1 MVNYT
6 QIVTK
11 ITSTPWMITPDA
23 LRMILEIL
31 DAHMEGKITT
41 EDAANRVR
49 KAKQGFALDLDS
61 LGSDEPISRR
71 IGSVG
76 VLRLSGPI
84 FPKANLMTNLS
95 GATSLEQ
102 FQSEF
107 RSLMADDNI
116 KTVLLDIDSPGG
128 LSDLVD
134 ETATE
139 IRNGR
144 DQKPIYSVANT
155 TANSAA
161 YYLASQATKM
171 YATPSG
177 QVGSIGTFM
186 VHSDDSKQKEML
198 GVKDTIVKSG
208 RFKAV
213 GMEPLSDDSYSHL
226 QDFVNQTNDS
236 FVRAVAEGRGVDDS
250 YVRENFGEGGVVS
263 PKRALEV
270 GMIDGIATFDE
281 VLSSINTGGGASYSS
296 TGYVTSAS
304 GFSYVPLTTTG
315 TTTNFPTAV
324 VFPGTQQSYDAD
336 KEHSEPGTGQG
347 GEPTPREPPE
357 KGDPAIEGGW
367 RRDPPPIAYETEE
380 YTVNREWMEARASAL
395 GIEFSAETEDADLA
409 ELIGG
414 RIDEIVVPLNNATA
428 DAQRQ
433 REFELE
439 FPEQAKQL
447 AELSARNRTN
457 EAAAFADNYAKFE
470 DSNSGYSALVREKIE
485 DAHLKVAMRQFT
497 HGDLMELLNAASAK
511 EAVVKW
517 GEDGSSRTRED
528 STVAPSTDF
537 AEARRQFADLVRSAM
552 TEDNLSR
559 DAAIAHVSKQN
570 PELAQAY
577 LSGHAK

>member
-1 MVNYT
+1 
-6 QIVTK
+6 
-11 ITSTPWMITPDA
+11 MITPDA

-41 EDAANRVR
+41 EDAANRV
-49 KAKQGFALDLDS
+49 KAARQGFALDLDS

-71 IGSVG
+71 VGSVG
-76 VLRLSGPI
+76 VLRMAGPI

-107 RSLMADDNI
+107 RALMADDNI
-116 KTVLLDIDSPGG
+116 RTILLDIDSPGG

-139 IRNGR
+139 IRQGR
-144 DQKPIYSVANT
+144 DIKPIYSVANT

-186 VHSDDSKQKEML
+186 VHSDDSKQKEMM
-198 GVKDTIVKSG
+198 GVKDTVVKSG

-213 GMEPLSDDSYSHL
+213 GMEPLTDDSYAHL

-236 FVRAVAEGRGVDDS
+236 FVASVALGRGVDES

-281 VLSSINTGGGASYSS
+281 VLGSLNTGGGASYSS
-296 TGYVTSAS
+296 TGYATSSTGDFA
-304 GFSYVPLTTTG
+304 PLIITTG
-315 TTTNFPTAV
+315 SGTNFPPVLT
-324 VFPGTQQSYDAD
+324 FPGVLQSYDAD
-336 KEHSEPGTGQG
+336 KEHSEPGTGLG
-347 GEPTPREPPE
+347 GEPTPREAPE
-357 KGDPAIEGGW
+357 TGDPAIEKGW
-367 RRDPPPIAYETEE
+367 RRDPPPIAYKQEE
-380 YTVNREWMEARASAL
+380 FTVNRTWLEARASAL
-395 GIEFSAETEDADLA
+395 GIEFSTETEDAALA
-409 ELIGG
+409 ELIEG

-433 REFELE
+433 REFEAE
-439 FPEQAKQL
+439 FPEQARML
-447 AELSARNRTN
+447 AELSARDRDS
-457 EAAAFADNYAKFE
+457 AAHMFAEGYAKFE
-470 DSNSGYSALVREKIE
+470 GSNKGYATAMRERIE
-485 DAHLKVAMRQFT
+485 DAHRKVALRQFT
-497 HGDLMELLNAASAK
+497 QTDLQELLDAASSK
-511 EAVVKW
+511 EAIVEW
-517 GEDGSSRTRED
+517 GESGSARTRED

-537 AEARRQFADLVRSAM
+537 TEARKQFADLVKSAM

-577 LSGHAK
+577 LHGHAK